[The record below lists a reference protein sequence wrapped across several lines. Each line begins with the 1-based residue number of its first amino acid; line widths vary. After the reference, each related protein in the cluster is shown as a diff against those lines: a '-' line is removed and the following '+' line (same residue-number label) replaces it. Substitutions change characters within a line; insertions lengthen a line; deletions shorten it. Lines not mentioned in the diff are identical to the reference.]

1 MAANFVPIIQAS
13 EASRVGGLEGLR
25 QAWKDFAKMALQH
38 MFAAS
43 RQCKEAS
50 DCRDELI
57 IVREN
62 MMKVIV
68 NVPTIQF
75 LQRLC
80 DVNFA
85 FDIVTGVSG
94 GNVLFVAKNKS
105 SVFHFAGWMLA
116 RLPNQKIRTNVLRH
130 LFLLHVV
137 ESSSEWASNREV

>member
-62 MMKVIV
+62 MIQVIV

-75 LQRLC
+75 LQQLC
-80 DVNFA
+80 NMFLTGA
-85 FDIVTGVSG
+85 LDIQFKKELKRKPELGY
-94 GNVLFVAKNKS
+94 
-105 SVFHFAGWMLA
+105 
-116 RLPNQKIRTNVLRH
+116 
-130 LFLLHVV
+130 
-137 ESSSEWASNREV
+137 